1 MTFPGADTIK
11 AGAIGDDALRAAIF
25 FLFVLSSALVL
36 IETPLGRVLC
46 EEELVGVGAE
56 VVAVVVVVL
65 DAEVQGVVEE
75 TSPSELSR
83 LSGLSYSRT
92 QFLTTADLMLF

>member
-1 MTFPGADTIK
+1 MK
-11 AGAIGDDALRAAIF
+11 AGAIGEDALRAAIF

-36 IETPLGRVLC
+36 IEELLGRVLC
-46 EEELVGVGAE
+46 EEGRVGVGAE

-75 TSPSELSR
+75 ASPSELSR
-83 LSGLSYSRT
+83 LSGLSYSRM
-92 QFLTTADLMLF
+92 QSLTTANLMLF

>member
-1 MTFPGADTIK
+1 MK
-11 AGAIGDDALRAAIF
+11 AGAIGEDALRAAIF
-25 FLFVLSSALVL
+25 VLFVPSFALEL
-36 IETPLGRVLC
+36 METPLGRVLC
-46 EEELVGVGAE
+46 EEEMVGVEAE

-92 QFLTTADLMLF
+92 QLLTTADFMVF

>member
-25 FLFVLSSALVL
+25 FLFVLSFALVL

-46 EEELVGVGAE
+46 EDELVGVGAE
-56 VVAVVVVVL
+56 VVAVVVVL

-75 TSPSELSR
+75 ISPSELSK

-92 QFLTTADLMLF
+92 QLLTTADLMLF